1 MKKRTVKLTAL
12 SMSVL
17 MAASLTACG
26 GGGDKGESG
35 GDAKG
40 GDKEIVYW
48 NIGTESPDKDVIA
61 KAVDK
66 FNSETESG
74 YTVTVVPT
82 QNDTYKEKLVVAM
95 SSGECPDMYSCWSG
109 GPMYEYIDSGF
120 GQPIDDLFNNSEIK
134 DKLMESAVGQATYN
148 GKIYAVPYQNVSM
161 SGIFYNKEMFDK
173 YGLKEP
179 ETLTDL
185 ENICDTLKENGIT
198 PFALANSSKWTG
210 SMYFMNLAA
219 RYGGLE
225 PFQKAVAGEGKFTEE
240 SFIKAGEKIQE
251 WVKNGYFPDGV
262 NSLSEDDGQAK
273 QLMYQET
280 AGMLLCGSWYT
291 GTFQTDSEE
300 FYQKIGWFPFP
311 AIDDSDA
318 DPTIQIGTVGDQFI
332 SFNCEGDKLAAA
344 FECATD
350 HLSDEVA
357 DITYSNNKIVPVK
370 DAGDHIKDPVVKEI
384 FDAAQEA
391 SSIQLWYDQYLP
403 TSVATAHLDGLQEVF
418 GLTKTPQEAQEEMQ
432 KAMDEYLSTKSDSGA
447 ADDTAE
453 EATDDAATDDAAA
466 DDAE

>member
-1 MKKRTVKLTAL
+1 MKKQIK
-12 SMSVL
+12 
-17 MAASLTACG
+17 
-26 GGGDKGESG
+26 
-35 GDAKG
+35 
-40 GDKEIVYW
+40 
-48 NIGTESPDKDVIA
+48 
-61 KAVDK
+61 
-66 FNSETESG
+66 
-74 YTVTVVPT
+74 
-82 QNDTYKEKLVVAM
+82 
-95 SSGECPDMYSCWSG
+95 
-109 GPMYEYIDSGF
+109 YI
-120 GQPIDDLFNNSEIK
+120 
-134 DKLMESAVGQATYN
+134 SAG
-148 GKIYAVPYQNVSM
+148 M
-161 SGIFYNKEMFDK
+161 
-173 YGLKEP
+173 L
-179 ETLTDL
+179 
-185 ENICDTLKENGIT
+185 
-198 PFALANSSKWTG
+198 
-210 SMYFMNLAA
+210 
-219 RYGGLE
+219 
-225 PFQKAVAGEGKFTEE
+225 
-240 SFIKAGEKIQE
+240 
-251 WVKNGYFPDGV
+251 
-262 NSLSEDDGQAK
+262 
-273 QLMYQET
+273 

-291 GTFQTDSEE
+291 GTFQSDSEE

-453 EATDDAATDDAAA
+453 EATDDAAA